1 MSWSIQRLIILKIN
15 DTVTAFHT
23 SVMFLGMRKV
33 LNSMTKMHD
42 KHNTSGMW
50 EKCALSAFNVTS
62 TIFKAIHEVHFLFY
76 GTRVFG
82 QLLVSVISNT
92 EGLGLIVPGIW
103 WIHAVR
109 CWDASKVWKV
119 INCHFNPPT
128 DTHIYT
134 HTHSRTHWKNEIFFR
149 SLRWTVIILFQ
160 MLLRP
165 WKVIKMSVLF
175 LSRQNIS
182 LIAQKKKKTS

>member
-1 MSWSIQRLIILKIN
+1 MSWSIQRLITLKIN
-15 DTVTAFHT
+15 DTVTPFHT

-76 GTRVFG
+76 GTWVFG

-92 EGLGLIVPGIW
+92 EGLELIVPGIW

-109 CWDASKVWKV
+109 CWGASKVWKV

-134 HTHSRTHWKNEIFFR
+134 HTHTHARTGKMKYSSRVTSVVWFLGCRFDEGKQEIVDVHWDG
-149 SLRWTVIILFQ
+149 
-160 MLLRP
+160 LL
-165 WKVIKMSVLF
+165 
-175 LSRQNIS
+175 
-182 LIAQKKKKTS
+182 